1 MATSDSKILSARTV
15 GVIDIGANSVRMAIA
30 QVWPDGRIEA
40 LERTQ
45 RPVALGHDTFV
56 DGRLGQQAMNTAIG
70 ILRDCTKLL
79 DLYGVETVRA
89 VATSAVR
96 EADNSDAFVDR
107 VALAV
112 GLDLEVLDPTEES
125 RLVVSALRDAVDP
138 SVGLGSGRALIADV
152 GGGSTL
158 LTVLEDGIITASESY
173 GIGSIR
179 LQEHLAATR
188 EPTSRTVGLLRH
200 RIASVVDIVRRT
212 MPLDQMGSLIAVSE
226 DAQFAAEHAGTPHSS
241 GKRVSLVPRD
251 GFDRLVGECVGH
263 APERLARTYGIP
275 FPTAVRLVP
284 ALLVYQTLLRATG
297 VEQMAV
303 CAVSMRDGLLLD
315 LARLATGEE
324 DTELAE
330 SAVRSAKTIGEKYRV
345 DANHAEHVA
354 HLATVLFDELQ
365 AEHGLNRRHRLL
377 LRVAAVLHECGKFVS
392 NRSHHKHS
400 YYLIAN
406 SEVFGLSRREIRVA
420 AHIARYHR
428 RSWPKSSHL
437 EYMTLPREERMAVTK
452 LASLLRVAD
461 ALERGHQQQVRDLT
475 FERRAGELTLYVL
488 GVVDLTLERRAL
500 AEKADLFEETFG
512 LKLRL
517 EEAAA
522 PTGDIRRASP
532 LE

>member
-1 MATSDSKILSARTV
+1 MATSDSKILAARTV
-15 GVIDIGANSVRMAIA
+15 GVIDIGANSVRMVIA
-30 QVWPDGRIEA
+30 QVWPDGRIEE

-70 ILRDCTKLL
+70 ILRDCAKLL

-125 RLVVSALRDAVDP
+125 RLVVSALRCAVDP
-138 SVGLGSGRALIADV
+138 SVGLGAGRALIADV

-158 LTVLEDGIITASESY
+158 LTVLEDGIITACESY

-179 LQEHLAATR
+179 LQEHLAVAR
-188 EPTSRTVGLLRH
+188 EPTARAAELLRH
-200 RIASVVDIVRRT
+200 RIASTVDVVRRT
-212 MPLDQMGSLIAVSE
+212 MPLEPVASVVAVGE
-226 DAQFAAEHAGTPHSS
+226 DVQFAAQHAGAPMAS
-241 GKRVSLVPRD
+241 GSRVSLVSRE
-251 GFDRLVGECVGH
+251 GFDRLVAQCVGQT
-263 APERLARTYGIP
+263 PERLAQTYGIP

-284 ALLVYQTLLRATG
+284 ALLTYQALLRATG

-303 CAVSMRDGLLLD
+303 GAVSMRDGLLLD
-315 LARLATGEE
+315 LARVASGEE

-345 DANHAEHVA
+345 DASHAEHVS

-365 AEHGLNRRHRLL
+365 AEHGLSRRHRLL

-406 SEVFGLSRREIRVA
+406 AEVFGLSRREIQVA

-428 RSWPKSSHL
+428 RSAPKSAHL
-437 EYMTLPREERMAVTK
+437 DYMTLPREERMAVNK
-452 LASLLRVAD
+452 LASVLRVGD
-461 ALERGHQQQVRDLT
+461 ALERGHQQQVRE
-475 FERRAGELTLYVL
+475 FEFRRRPGEFGIYVH
-488 GVVDLTLERRAL
+488 GVVDLTLERLAL

-512 LKLRL
+512 LRVRI
-517 EEAAA
+517 EEAAGFTA
-522 PTGDIRRASP
+522 ELRRASP